1 MMLLGISIIIF
12 ILVIG
17 LIIYANYPVKSGMS
31 YDDSCR
37 CGGGGC
43 PNCPCNNCGIP
54 RKRCECRP
62 PGGGCSFC

>member
-17 LIIYANYPVKSGMS
+17 LIIYSNYPVKTSMS
-31 YDDSCR
+31 SNDCN

-43 PNCPCNNCGIP
+43 ANCPCNGCGVP
-54 RKRCECRP
+54 KKRCRCP
-62 PGGGCSFC
+62 PQGSCSFC